1 MLKSFW
7 INIDMKQFQCLVRAS
22 GMVVQTMVM
31 AKTSLE
37 ATKILQ
43 AQFGAA
49 NVLQVPQQVGR

>member
-1 MLKSFW
+1 
-7 INIDMKQFQCLVRAS
+7 
-22 GMVVQTMVM
+22 MVVQTMIM

-49 NVLQVPQQVGR
+49 NALQVPRQVGH